1 MSDQTGLDETRR
13 EWFYADSG
21 ITCAAE
27 DCDNRVPCDRAAEF
41 NPYCSDDCE
50 MNDLPELH
58 SRGFLD
64 DPELLLEDD
73 EDEDDTED
81 DLRHSNLDDES

>member
-1 MSDQTGLDETRR
+1 
-13 EWFYADSG
+13 
-21 ITCAAE
+21 
-27 DCDNRVPCDRAAEF
+27 
-41 NPYCSDDCE
+41 